1 MYRLQI
7 ISFLK
12 SVSVAGLDT
21 AECYDVRCGEWRI
34 ISPMST
40 RRSSVGVGV
49 VNGTSGDRALC
60 KSWRGEWYNGCCGD
74 RALLTKPWTS

>member
-1 MYRLQI
+1 M
-7 ISFLK
+7 
-12 SVSVAGLDT
+12 SVPGLDT

-49 VNGTSGDRALC
+49 VNGINFELDLC
-60 KSWRGEWYNGCCGD
+60 AEINNQIKTHRID
-74 RALLTKPWTS
+74 IFVIM